1 MGSRIKINDTEKF
14 FIIAHRGAS
23 SVAPENTLKAFQ
35 KAIDLSADFLEFDV
49 HQSKDGEIVIMHDGN
64 TFRTTGYLG
73 SISNL
78 TLQELKKLDCGEGE
92 RIPTLVELIK
102 IARGKVNL
110 NCEMK
115 ARGIEEKVIK
125 ILKEEKIIE
134 DTIIS
139 SFKHDILL
147 KIQKLEPQIRLASL
161 EPTRS
166 GWVKSWMSIKQM
178 LRVAIENK
186 FYAIN
191 PYYKLVDLN
200 FVEKAHKNEIKIFPW
215 TVNSVSSIRKLINLG
230 VDGIITNKI
239 NRVKLVMNEFQLLSP
254 TI

>member
-1 MGSRIKINDTEKF
+1 MGSKIKINIKKKF
-14 FIIAHRGAS
+14 LIIAHRGAS

-35 KAIDLSADFLEFDV
+35 KAIDLNADILEFDV

-64 TFRTTGYLG
+64 TFRTTSYFG

-125 ILKEEKIIE
+125 ILKEEKMIE

-139 SFKHDILL
+139 SFKHDTLL
-147 KIQKLEPQIRLASL
+147 KIQKLEPQIKLASL
-161 EPTRS
+161 EPTRT
-166 GWVKSWMSIKQM
+166 GWIRSWMSRKKM
-178 LRVAIENK
+178 LRVTIENF

-191 PYYKLVDLN
+191 PYYKLVNSN
-200 FVEKAHKNEIKIFPW
+200 FVEKAHKNNIKIFPW
-215 TVNSVSSIRKLINLG
+215 TVNTDSSIRKLINFG
-230 VDGIITNKI
+230 VDGIITNEIDK
-239 NRVKLVMNEFQLLSP
+239 VKLVMKEFDGKFP
-254 TI
+254 TN